1 MKRKLLFLLLPLIP
15 IVIGIIFAIYYSIPR
30 LEYIYSEE
38 YNGYLVS
45 YAYGDNKE
53 YEIPS
58 SYKGMNVVGISTRA
72 FYRHHSLERI
82 TFEKEEN
89 ILFIGKLSF
98 SECESL
104 KEISIRYA
112 NVIEKNAFAFDSS
125 LERIELK
132 AKNIGGSAFFECS
145 SLSEVTLNMGVESIG
160 SYAFSRCTSLKELN
174 LPASVYNVFDGA
186 FNHSGLE
193 VLNVPLSLRDNAY
206 LKSLDYVKYY

>member
-15 IVIGIIFAIYYSIPR
+15 IVLGIIFAIYYSIPR
-30 LEYIYSEE
+30 LEYIYNEK

-72 FYRHHSLERI
+72 FYRHHNLERI

-98 SECESL
+98 SECENL

-160 SYAFSRCTSLKELN
+160 SYAFSKCESLKELQI
-174 LPASVYNVFDGA
+174 PKSVYDIYIHA

-193 VLNVPLSLRDNAY
+193 VLNVPLSLSDNAY